1 MPLSGILFQTE
12 LFDDLLW
19 ISRKLRA
26 CFIRLLPT
34 CHPPAPKL
42 PSKIGMPT
50 ETSSPAGVGYRSST
64 GSALMQESALAH
76 DLHSSSGGA
85 PRDIEMASGTGR
97 KHGGEQVIGDESL
110 KSLKS
115 LKSLQSLQSMQSLHG
130 DEQVLETLSCST
142 AAKLAGGSPMDEVEG
157 PPHSSARNEA
167 PPSVRK
173 KASKPPQRRKL
184 GVLDAT
190 LLIQKMWLT
199 TALAAGKKQSPALP
213 SLKMPSGHEAGK
225 DLTTASAR
233 TRASGVMKKSAHAR
247 RQTEEE
253 VAHEALRMKLEAEA
267 THEATELAAQQARV
281 EPHPNPLTITRMH
294 HIAPHP
300 HPHL

>member
-1 MPLSGILFQTE
+1 
-12 LFDDLLW
+12 
-19 ISRKLRA
+19 
-26 CFIRLLPT
+26 
-34 CHPPAPKL
+34 
-42 PSKIGMPT
+42 
-50 ETSSPAGVGYRSST
+50 
-64 GSALMQESALAH
+64 
-76 DLHSSSGGA
+76 
-85 PRDIEMASGTGR
+85 
-97 KHGGEQVIGDESL
+97 
-110 KSLKS
+110 
-115 LKSLQSLQSMQSLHG
+115 
-130 DEQVLETLSCST
+130 
-142 AAKLAGGSPMDEVEG
+142 MDEVEG

-213 SLKMPSGHEAGK
+213 SLNIPSGHEAGK

-267 THEATELAAQQARV
+267 THEATELAAQQAREQRAAIAMGV
-281 EPHPNPLTITRMH
+281 YARRLLARRTGAELKQRRLLKTADHIDKAIMNKQGRAKLAEMREQKVQMNEFIRNRMSC
-294 HIAPHP
+294 
-300 HPHL
+300 